1 MKRSEVLQ
9 LFNLTNPA
17 LDELLARH
25 DKKLYGAQEIPDDVV
40 EMMLLAKEKSAQP
53 KQQASQVSGGAM
65 TPEQE
70 TIANLQ
76 SGDRAYRDIF
86 SVLRNQGIQRG
97 VTAGVLT
104 GTETLRAY
112 AAGEAQALEEIGQRL
127 IEARRQAMGEIYD
140 NPLDQVLGELGVNPV
155 AKTMGAIASSIP
167 KLVKPCLP
175 SSYLSSKS

>member
-17 LDELLARH
+17 LDELLAKH
-25 DKKLYGAQEIPDDVV
+25 DKKLYGAQEIPDDIV
-40 EMMLLAKEKSAQP
+40 EVMLLAKEKSAQP
-53 KQQASQVSGGAM
+53 KQQVSGGAM

-70 TIANLQ
+70 TIQNLQ
-76 SGDRAYRDIF
+76 SGDRAYFDVF

-97 VTAGVLT
+97 ATAGVLT

-112 AAGEAQALEEIGQRL
+112 VAGETQALAEIGQRL
-127 IEARRQAMGEIYD
+127 IEARKQAMGEIYD
-140 NPLDQVLGELGVNPV
+140 NPLDQALGELGVRPV
-155 AKTMGAIASSIP
+155 AQTMGAIASSIP
-167 KLVKPCLP
+167 KPVKPCLP